1 MDVPIGSSVAAVKV
15 AVMQAAADSEKR
27 RLSMLPRDRCVPGC
41 HSCCHRTVEVT
52 VAEATVVVDHLRRAG
67 SWKPVRKACEE
78 LAERARTVSPDAWF
92 KMKTRCPVLADD
104 GRCSAYAVR
113 PPACSVHFV
122 TSDPSLCDPWSSS
135 AGEYSPVELRDVY
148 ALSQERI
155 REALPD
161 GGIMTMVLPLPIALL
176 LADRVAVR
184 TDLSYEQ
191 AIELIGRET

>member
-1 MDVPIGSSVAAVKV
+1 
-15 AVMQAAADSEKR
+15 MQAAADSEKR
-27 RLSMLPRDRCVPGC
+27 RLAMVPRDRCAPGC
-41 HSCCHRTVEVT
+41 HSCCHRSVEVT
-52 VAEATVVVDHLRRAG
+52 VAEATVMVAHLRWSG
-67 SWKPVRKACEE
+67 VWKPVRKACEA
-78 LAERARTVSPDAWF
+78 LAERARTTSPDAWF

-104 GRCSAYAVR
+104 GRCSAYSVR

-122 TSDPSLCDPWSSS
+122 TSDPALCDPWSSR

-155 REALPD
+155 REALPE
-161 GGIMTMVLPLPIALL
+161 GGIMSMVLPLPIALL